1 MLKMAE
7 LRGAY
12 GTGFVRR
19 LGNVVGMFAGN
30 GRYKIVNYNPNVY
43 NPRTEAQLIQR
54 AKFSFLGRLAA
65 VLGKDALAGMS
76 NLGYVQLAHAF
87 ISRNMAGVVMDT
99 RQDPTQVMPALS
111 LENMLLSAG
120 SLPACLFTLQDGGQC
135 RVQFDGQCVYNSD
148 RDKPDGVIITLVVL
162 NSIGEEGY
170 HANVYQVPV
179 SQYADGQA
187 QFREVLLPVTDFGN
201 SDADHNISVAVYV
214 YPYRKNRTNG
224 RTRYGRLNSDSNL
237 GTGGN
242 IHSVDTMV
250 YATRGD
256 FFGETRF
263 AGIRIRALS

>member
-1 MLKMAE
+1 MAE

-19 LGNVVGMFAGN
+19 LGNVVGMFAGK

-65 VLGKDALAGMS
+65 VLGNDAMAGMS
-76 NLGYVQLAHAF
+76 NLGYKQLAHAF

-99 RQDPTQVMPALS
+99 SSDPTQVMPTLS

-120 SLPACLFTLQDGGQC
+120 SLPACLFTLQDGDNTS
-135 RVQFDGQCVYNSD
+135 VLLDGYCVFNSE
-148 RDKPDGVIITLVVL
+148 RDKPDGIIVTLAVL

-170 HANVYQVPV
+170 KANVYQVPV
-179 SQYADGQA
+179 STYQDHVAA
-187 QFREVLLPVTDFGN
+187 FNEVKLSVTDFGT
-201 SDADHNISVAVYV
+201 SDPDHKISVAVYV
-214 YPYRKNRTNG
+214 YPYKKNRSNS
-224 RTRYGRLNSDSNL
+224 RTRYGRLSSNGNL
-237 GTGGN
+237 GIDAN
-242 IHSVDTMV
+242 VHSVDSMV

-263 AGIRIRALS
+263 AGIRISVT